1 MRPGRPQYIVP
12 TGSSPRGSRCLSLL
26 SAYCRCRGSP
36 RAPPPRRPDARAAAP
51 PRAFTDAQRGR
62 GGAATVSHGRR
73 RRGRR
78 VGKRPQ
84 GPARGRRPGPLVI
97 SAFETLEKEF
107 QDVLA
112 TLAGDES
119 LDEFR
124 AEYEKVHRALVR
136 SHDHERK
143 LIKKVKDLNG
153 EIVNN
158 ASKVHT
164 ALKLSQ
170 DDQQTITTL
179 RAEVEKAWKMV
190 DTAQSRRRRPKK
202 L

>member
-1 MRPGRPQYIVP
+1 MDVDVEGEGAASGLKGLLEEDDQA
-12 TGSSPRGSRCLSLL
+12 LSL
-26 SAYCRCRGSP
+26 
-36 RAPPPRRPDARAAAP
+36 
-51 PRAFTDAQRGR
+51 
-62 GGAATVSHGRR
+62 
-73 RRGRR
+73 
-78 VGKRPQ
+78 
-84 GPARGRRPGPLVI
+84 

-143 LIKKVKDLNG
+143 LIKKVKDLNN

-179 RAEVEKAWKMV
+179 RSEVEKVLTQCVK
-190 DTAQSRRRRPKK
+190 
-202 L
+202 